1 MTEQLTVQA
10 IEFKGHIGVTDEEM
24 LAPQPIRVDL
34 KLTYP
39 QGAFQTASKSDDISK
54 AIDYTIAIDH
64 VVRLGTQTEYRLVE
78 RLAEQIIL
86 TLFAKFA
93 ISEAT
98 VWVRK
103 LKPPLSDVRDSV
115 GVCVTR
121 TRADV
126 LSEPAPA
133 SFLAQSTK
141 LLHKGK
147 ILDIAAG
154 RGRNALYLGGLGF
167 AVDAVDRNEQSLEE
181 LAAVARQRNLTHV
194 TTRAVDLETDSNP
207 LSWANESYDAVIVFY
222 YLHRPLFPHLLHAVR
237 PGGML
242 IYETFLIDNHLQ
254 YQHPRRKEFCLMHNE
269 LLRLVS
275 AFRVLHYDEGPHN
288 EELDS
293 ERVFTARLV
302 AQKEYR
308 ST

>member
-1 MTEQLTVQA
+1 M
-10 IEFKGHIGVTDEEM
+10 
-24 LAPQPIRVDL
+24 
-34 KLTYP
+34 
-39 QGAFQTASKSDDISK
+39 
-54 AIDYTIAIDH
+54 
-64 VVRLGTQTEYRLVE
+64 
-78 RLAEQIIL
+78 
-86 TLFAKFA
+86 
-93 ISEAT
+93 
-98 VWVRK
+98 RK

-254 YQHPRRKEFCLMHNE
+254 YQHPRRKEFCLM
-269 LLRLVS
+269 
-275 AFRVLHYDEGPHN
+275 FRASYRRFARVDFRSRQIPGPYPSIGRRHGIFFQP
-288 EELDS
+288 S
-293 ERVFTARLV
+293 SPGERYGGVDQRHRFGPGVVYARL
-302 AQKEYR
+302 
-308 ST
+308 